1 MIESRS
7 RSVRVDAIVASE
19 LQTRSAA
26 PGSIPMTV
34 APRIQKTVLR
44 EQIKDLL
51 LQRIASGELKPG
63 ERIVETRIAGELG
76 TSQAPV
82 REALRDLEQLRLV
95 ESEPFKGARVRAFGD
110 AELVEVFPVR
120 AVLEELAAKEATRRL
135 AGDVGALEAELEAMR
150 AAARM
155 GDVQALVTHDIAF
168 HRLVVEAA
176 GNPVLEQCW
185 KSLGVEGRI
194 TITLYGT
201 SIEPREAAELH
212 VPLLE
217 AIRSGRPGAAGR
229 AARKHVEAF
238 ARIARG
244 QPVTKD

>member
-1 MIESRS
+1 VSN
-7 RSVRVDAIVASE
+7 
-19 LQTRSAA
+19 LQTRPA
-26 PGSIPMTV
+26 PAPIERTV
-34 APRIQKTVLR
+34 VPAPIRKTVLR

-51 LQRIASGELKPG
+51 LHRIASGELKPG

-120 AVLEELAAKEATRRL
+120 AVLEELAAKEATKRL
-135 AGDVGALEAELEAMR
+135 AGDVSGLEVELEAMR
-150 AAARM
+150 AAARE
-155 GDVQALVTHDIAF
+155 GDVNALVNHDIAF

-201 SIEPREAAELH
+201 SIEAHDAAELH

-244 QPVTKD
+244 QPVAKD

>member
-1 MIESRS
+1 MSGISR
-7 RSVRVDAIVASE
+7 
-19 LQTRSAA
+19 
-26 PGSIPMTV
+26 
-34 APRIQKTVLR
+34 TVLR
-44 EQIKDLL
+44 EQVKDLL

-63 ERIVETRIAGELG
+63 ERLVETRIASELG

-95 ESEPFKGARVRAFGD
+95 ESEPFKGARVRAFGN
-110 AELVEVFPVR
+110 AELVEVYPVR
-120 AVLEELAAKEATRRL
+120 AVLEELAAKEATKRL
-135 AGDVGALEAELEAMR
+135 AGDVTALEAEVEAMR
-150 AAARM
+150 AAARR
-155 GDVQALVTHDIAF
+155 GDVNTLTRHDIAF
-168 HRLVVEAA
+168 HRLIVEAA

-201 SIEPREAAELH
+201 YVEPREAAELH

-238 ARIARG
+238 ARIASGRPG
-244 QPVTKD
+244 TKATAP